1 MNVEIV
7 RGSAADIP
15 RLEPLWVAVHHVH
28 QESMPELAPYVDD
41 TTTWAY
47 HRDMYAELLAKP
59 DSLLLLVHADG
70 ELAGYG
76 LACVHDVEGTWIPDT
91 WVTGARIGEVESL
104 SVSPAHRGAGIGA
117 RLLDALEDHLRE
129 AGARDI
135 IIGALPG
142 NPAVRLYERRGYK
155 PTWLYLS
162 KFDGR

>member
-1 MNVEIV
+1 MLEIV
-7 RGSAADIP
+7 RGGVADIP

-47 HRDMYAELLAKP
+47 HRDLYAELLARE
-59 DSLLLLVHADG
+59 DSILLLVVAGG

-76 LACVHDVEGTWIPDT
+76 LACVHDVEDTWIPDT
-91 WVTGARIGEVESL
+91 WETGRRIGEVESL
-104 SVSPAHRGAGIGA
+104 SVDARFRGEGIGS
-117 RLLDALEDHLRE
+117 RLLDTLEAFLRE
-129 AGARDI
+129 AGAEDI

-162 KFDGR
+162 KLRGR